1 MNGPDTLS
9 EAHFIGLI
17 IVLIGVYF
25 ALFGHKHHWVHWL
38 IDPDKPGSNLWW
50 TAVFIGSGAKLKLSV
65 DQSDCV

>member
-25 ALFGHKHHWVHWL
+25 ALFGNRHRWLHWL
-38 IDPDKPGSNLWW
+38 IDPDKPGSNLWLG
-50 TAVFIGSGAKLKLSV
+50 AVFIIIGALMMMVRKME
-65 DQSDCV
+65 

>member
-25 ALFGHKHHWVHWL
+25 ALFGNRHRWLHWL
-38 IDPDKPGSNLWW
+38 IDPDKPGNNLLW
-50 TAVFIGSGAKLKLSV
+50 AAIFIIIGALMMMVRKM
-65 DQSDCV
+65 Q

>member
-1 MNGPDTLS
+1 MNGQVTLS

-25 ALFGHKHHWVHWL
+25 ALIGHKHHWVHWL

-50 TAVFIGSGAKLKLSV
+50 AAVFIIIGVLMMMVRKM
-65 DQSDCV
+65 Q

>member
-25 ALFGHKHHWVHWL
+25 ALFGNRQRWLHWL
-38 IDPDKPGSNLWW
+38 IDPDKPGSSLWW
-50 TAVFIGSGAKLKLSV
+50 AALFIIIGALIMMVRKM
-65 DQSDCV
+65 Q

>member
-25 ALFGHKHHWVHWL
+25 ALFGNRHRWLHWL
-38 IDPDKPGSNLWW
+38 IDPDTPGNNLLW
-50 TAVFIGSGAKLKLSV
+50 AAIFIIIGALMMMVRKM
-65 DQSDCV
+65 Q

>member
-25 ALFGHKHHWVHWL
+25 ALFGNRPRWLHWL

-50 TAVFIGSGAKLKLSV
+50 AAVFIIIGALMRMVRKME
-65 DQSDCV
+65 

>member
-25 ALFGHKHHWVHWL
+25 ALFGNRPRWLHWL
-38 IDPDKPGSNLWW
+38 IDPDTPCNNLLW
-50 TAVFIGSGAKLKLSV
+50 AAIFIIIGVLMMMVRKM
-65 DQSDCV
+65 Q

>member
-25 ALFGHKHHWVHWL
+25 ALFGHRHHWVRWL

-50 TAVFIGSGAKLKLSV
+50 AAVFIIIGVLMMMV
-65 DQSDCV
+65 RNMQ